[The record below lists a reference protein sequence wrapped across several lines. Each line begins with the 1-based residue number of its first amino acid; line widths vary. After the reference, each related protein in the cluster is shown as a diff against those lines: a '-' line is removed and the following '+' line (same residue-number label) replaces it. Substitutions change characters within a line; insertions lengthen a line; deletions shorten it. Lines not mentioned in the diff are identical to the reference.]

1 MLPCAISV
9 YYLTLCL
16 VWAAGRGDARGLR
29 EFVGDR
35 VVFGA
40 STATVSEEERAS
52 RGLRAP
58 RDGAS
63 NVWTA
68 AARARS
74 ATCDGA
80 DLSPFVALHDRM
92 ARCSEVASPAPINIL
107 VLGGSETS
115 GVGCFCPWGPHAT
128 GWKSRRPDCQ
138 DRNASRTHADGFV
151 NSSGLR
157 LVEGRG
163 RCPWAERVR
172 VALKSMYA
180 CPTDVFNVALG
191 GTLSAWAA
199 AHLPDWL
206 QDGVDRR
213 GTRLRDALDLVVVEY
228 GINDWSAVAEAV
240 RGGAAAAT
248 AEAELRAA
256 TEAILRA
263 LLSLRRAPGT
273 RVPVLY
279 LERTIEGAPG
289 DAVERAYEAACAW
302 YAAPLLRLARIG
314 ADRGHRAGPEVHPG
328 ACGARARAPC
338 ARRARAE
345 PGASC
350 SGPQTHQAIADAF
363 VDWWRGATTAS
374 RGCAA
379 AAGSAPPPAPPRA
392 TAERRLRAPL
402 SDAAVLARISPCP
415 DGRESLYDATLAG
428 AARAA
433 GVGRA
438 SPTSAWAL
446 REDVP
451 GKPGWLLT
459 APTGDVARDT
469 LAFDVVL
476 GARRLVVVDC
486 ESRRG
491 GGSRGNVIAPKPS
504 LAQTSRPTSPP
515 GSPSST
521 SSKRA
526 ARRRSPSTLGARA
539 RG

>member
-1 MLPCAISV
+1 MLPCTISV
-9 YYLTLCL
+9 YSLTLCL
-16 VWAAGRGDARGLR
+16 VRAAGRGDARGLR

-273 RVPVLY
+273 R
-279 LERTIEGAPG
+279 
-289 DAVERAYEAACAW
+289 
-302 YAAPLLRLARIG
+302 
-314 ADRGHRAGPEVHPG
+314 AG
-328 ACGARARAPC
+328 
-338 ARRARAE
+338 
-345 PGASC
+345 
-350 SGPQTHQAIADAF
+350 T
-363 VDWWRGATTAS
+363 
-374 RGCAA
+374 
-379 AAGSAPPPAPPRA
+379 
-392 TAERRLRAPL
+392 
-402 SDAAVLARISPCP
+402 
-415 DGRESLYDATLAG
+415 
-428 AARAA
+428 
-433 GVGRA
+433 
-438 SPTSAWAL
+438 
-446 REDVP
+446 
-451 GKPGWLLT
+451 
-459 APTGDVARDT
+459 
-469 LAFDVVL
+469 
-476 GARRLVVVDC
+476 
-486 ESRRG
+486 
-491 GGSRGNVIAPKPS
+491 N
-504 LAQTSRPTSPP
+504 RP
-515 GSPSST
+515 
-521 SSKRA
+521 
-526 ARRRSPSTLGARA
+526 
-539 RG
+539 